1 MNSTTTSIEL
11 AKARAHAQRLAS
23 RLGLDPNPWA
33 GATEELKAAKEARKQ
48 AEAAEA
54 ERREANEAELFRRA
68 LSEHQTAQQ
77 QLVDARRSEADT
89 QAQINQVS
97 PDIHA
102 RLERYR
108 LFLTSQQGV
117 LWKQY
122 RDPGNPPKHVG
133 GMTPPCPDV
142 PKPFTSWKQFFQT
155 RELQR
160 LLEQRTRHGSAG
172 YNALRMMTD
181 QEDDFPALK
190 DLRSEEAQK

>member
-1 MNSTTTSIEL
+1 MNSTTSIEL
-11 AKARAHAQRLAS
+11 ARARAHAQRLAS
-23 RLGLDPNPWA
+23 RLGLDPNPWS
-33 GATEELKAAKEARKQ
+33 GAAEEYKAALEAKKQ

-54 ERREANEAELFRRA
+54 ERRMANETELFSRA
-68 LSEHQTAQQ
+68 LREHQTAQQ

-89 QAQINQVS
+89 QTQINQVS

-102 RLERYR
+102 RLEPYR

-122 RDPGNPPKHVG
+122 HDPENPPKQVG
-133 GMTPPCPDV
+133 GIMPRCPDV
-142 PKPFTSWKQFFQT
+142 PKGFTSWEEFLEV

-160 LLEQRTRHGSAG
+160 LLEQRARHGSAG
-172 YNALRMMTD
+172 YNALRMMAD

-190 DLRSEEAQK
+190 ELRPEEAQK